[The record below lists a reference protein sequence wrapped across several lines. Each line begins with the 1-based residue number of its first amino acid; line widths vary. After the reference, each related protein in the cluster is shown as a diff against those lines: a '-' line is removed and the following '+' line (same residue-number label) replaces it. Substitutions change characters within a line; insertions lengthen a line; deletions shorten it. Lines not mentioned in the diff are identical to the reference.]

1 MVMLALAPGL
11 LLVGFWLAV
20 IGGQNTEIE
29 RLDSKLAGIRKEIR
43 DNTAHAKKLGKLK
56 EKIAK
61 LDAELLVASQMLPTE
76 KEIPNLLEQIS
87 NLGTQFGLAFDTFQ
101 PRAEILKDHYAEVPV
116 QIKVT
121 GKFHNTLMF
130 FDAISQL
137 QRIVAIKNISMKQ
150 DAKIESGHIEM
161 SCLAVTFRYI
171 EPSKRK
177 KPETEGKKAGK
188 KAGKRR

>member
-1 MVMLALAPGL
+1 MAILALASVLVLGL
-11 LLVGFWLAV
+11 FGFFFV
-20 IGGQNTEIE
+20 GGQNTEVE
-29 RLDSKLAGIRKEIR
+29 RLESKLASIKKEIR
-43 DNTAHAKKLGKLK
+43 DNRAHAEKLGKLK

-61 LDAELLVASQMLPTE
+61 LDADLLVASQMLPTD

-101 PRAEILKDHYAEVPV
+101 PRPEIVKDHYAEVPV

-150 DAKIESGHIEM
+150 DINAEAGHIEM

-177 KPETEGKKAGK
+177 KPDAAGGK
-188 KAGKRR
+188 KAGKRG